1 MNFVII
7 DLAAIWQPLGH
18 QRNISLNHRMSSV
31 RKYLLDS
38 AGSRAHHIIKEVM
51 QLALEVLIKHS

>member
-7 DLAAIWQPLGH
+7 DLAALWQPLGH

-38 AGSRAHHIIKEVM
+38 AVPRAHHIIKVM